1 MNQKM
6 LPVNANPGDLVRYKH
21 DKTSMGLVVAL
32 LPDRESGDYL
42 LVQWQTR
49 RGASGKS
56 QWCVLPENV
65 EVKGAGRYG
74 WRDVA

>member
-1 MNQKM
+1 M

-49 RGASGKS
+49 RGSSGNS
-56 QWCVLPENV
+56 QWCVLPGNV
-65 EVKGAGRYG
+65 EVNRRGWSGHR